1 MHCSSQKC
9 LEVLIIGTNVMYN
22 FSVRP
27 LYSTLCKIKSRIP
40 KTNLSIWILLIFI
53 TLFHILFNVSK
64 DQNESRKSLGDY
76 SNLVQGENHVIKY
89 DFLVLFRCDSISR
102 CMATFCSLEIVAD
115 MIKIAK
121 RIITPLKVKFL
132 HKKTF
137 YVLRLSECP
146 KLWVW
151 LSRDFLSCFGKNADQ
166 NYISDW
172 KVLLGLIESN
182 FSDVWITPLWKI
194 PCTTPTGPFLRWS
207 RYI

>member
-1 MHCSSQKC
+1 M
-9 LEVLIIGTNVMYN
+9 I
-22 FSVRP
+22 
-27 LYSTLCKIKSRIP
+27 
-40 KTNLSIWILLIFI
+40 
-53 TLFHILFNVSK
+53 
-64 DQNESRKSLGDY
+64 
-76 SNLVQGENHVIKY
+76 
-89 DFLVLFRCDSISR
+89 FLVLFRCDSISR

-172 KVLLGLIESN
+172 KVLLRLRLIESN
-182 FSDVWITPLWKI
+182 FSDVWITPLTEHHTHRPILEMKQIHIEWWGVERWYK
-194 PCTTPTGPFLRWS
+194 TGLFQFWVSHLCSIHNFKHECKYYCSIFSCHNFSPIFRSLFWS
-207 RYI
+207 STEWM